1 MRMREMRKLILISL
15 VIVILVCSCA
25 TGTDITEKNAD
36 GSPIWTT
43 EIPKS
48 TKYLYGVGRAKLLM
62 ESNSQQAADAQ
73 ARSDLALKIRVNMKD
88 ALAMYSDEASNVV
101 VSAFETLIVQSVN
114 LTMNKV
120 VVEQRWTAPDGTVWS
135 LVSFRV
141 KDLPDLYADAANDYL
156 NQLEEKRISTE
167 KKLADLL
174 EELKDSTDEN
184 TAEMRR
190 LAQEKAASIVSEVN
204 EIEGR
209 LDNIPAQVGDIV
221 QYLLI
226 KLLRK

>member
-1 MRMREMRKLILISL
+1 MRKLILISL

-48 TKYLYGVGRAKLLM
+48 IKYLYGVGRAKLLM

-141 KDLPDLYADAANDYL
+141 KDLPDFYADAANDYL

-221 QYLLI
+221 QYLLNNGYE
-226 KLLRK
+226 LED

>member
-1 MRMREMRKLILISL
+1 MRKLILISL
-15 VIVILVCSCA
+15 AIVILVCSCA

-120 VVEQRWTAPDGTVWS
+120 VVEQRWTAPDGTIWS

-221 QYLLI
+221 QYLLNNGYE
-226 KLLRK
+226 LED